1 MCEWYTLPSCS
12 SFSKI
17 SPRFTPL
24 SVLGLWGPAG
34 IVEALPRFQQHLLL
48 NGKLDSVLV
57 FSTSRMLLVKP
68 GSLGLQWPRFLALVS
83 LPSPASPSAAPGS
96 ALQPA
101 DTTRGWGW
109 GGAAEVC
116 RDLGGVITD

>member
-1 MCEWYTLPSCS
+1 MVHPPLL
-12 SFSKI
+12 FFLFQDLSKI
-17 SPRFTPL
+17 HPSLGPGAVGPRWH
-24 SVLGLWGPAG
+24 SGGLASFPT
-34 IVEALPRFQQHLLL
+34 ALTLEWETGFCAR
-48 NGKLDSVLV
+48 